1 MQKLAEICIR
11 RPVFATMI
19 IMSLVV
25 VGLAGYFKL
34 GVDRTPPV
42 DIPTVY
48 ISTSLSGASPV
59 EMETL
64 VSQPIEQQVNT
75 VEGITELR
83 SISGY
88 GSSFVMIQ
96 FDLKRDVN
104 RAVEDVRN
112 RVAAVLPELPRDI
125 DPPQITKFDSDRS
138 PTMTITLAG
147 DRPER
152 ELTELADKIVK
163 VQLERSLGVGEVELQ
178 GAWTRAISVWVDPER
193 LAAYQIPITVV
204 RDAIARQNADVPG
217 GNVRSPLVEQS
228 LRTLGRFADAKQFND
243 LVVAQVNGSPVRIR
257 DLGYAED
264 GIKEKRSLARLNG
277 EACVT
282 LVVKR
287 QSDANVVAVIDA
299 IKEKLPGIKAQLPK
313 DIRMEI
319 IEDQSRYI
327 NEALHEIKVH
337 LFLGS
342 FLACL
347 VVLAFMRNLRAVLIA
362 GVAIP
367 ASVISTFGMMWALN
381 FTLNSVTMLALV
393 LMVGIVIDDAIV
405 VLENIFR
412 FIEEKKMHPFEA
424 ARAATAEIGMAV
436 LATTLSLVV
445 IFVPV
450 SFMSSISG
458 RFLFQFGIT
467 SAVAIMVSLLV
478 SFTLTPMMSAR
489 LLRLKKGEGHDH
501 AKSRGGFYSWLE
513 RGYMWVLALAMR
525 HRWWVALGAVLV
537 ILSSIPLYH
546 RVPQEFVPSS
556 TDEGE
561 FEVSLTAAEGTSLPA
576 MESVAR
582 KVEEELSQIKEIK
595 IYLASIG
602 SSRMGGANSMRVYV
616 RLAPHE
622 ERTVNLSRFLKDPLN
637 IFKGNYTQQEIAQKV
652 RDRLRKLP
660 HLRVAVRSGNSSI
673 SLGGPSFEV
682 DYSLLGPDLES
693 LYQYAEEL
701 RKKAPELGLTDADT
715 TLKLNKPELR
725 VVIDRER
732 AAALGVD
739 TQDISSALRVMVGG
753 DDRVSRYRDPQM
765 GEEYDV
771 QLRLTEGRRNDADT
785 ISRLYIPSQRAGL
798 IRLDNLVQI
807 ISAQTASRIDRLDRQ
822 RQVSL
827 RAGIAPGFALADR
840 IKALD
845 DEVERMNLPPGYKT
859 QISGRAKEFQKTF
872 HEFLWAFALS
882 IIFMYMILASQ
893 YESLVHPFTI
903 LLSLPLTLP
912 FAFLTLWLTG
922 NTINLYSAL
931 GLLVLFGVVK
941 KNSILQIDHMNQLR
955 EKGMDRLS
963 AIMEGNRDRLRPI
976 LMTTLTFVVGMIPLA
991 LGSGPGAEER
1001 RAVAVVVIGGQTL
1014 ALLLT
1019 LVVTPVAYS
1028 LLDDLRDSK
1037 LARKFSSANSRTA
1050 EAALSGS
1057 GAVPATVRSPDAH

>member
-25 VGLAGYFKL
+25 VGATGFFKL

-48 ISTSLSGASPV
+48 VSTMLPGASPV

-64 VSQPIEQQVNT
+64 ISQPIEEQVNT

-88 GSSFVMIQ
+88 GSSFVIIQ
-96 FDLKRDVN
+96 FDLSRDVN

-112 RVAAVLPELPRDI
+112 RVSGVLGELPRDI
-125 DPPQITKFDSDRS
+125 DPPMVTKFDSDRS
-138 PTMTITLAG
+138 PTMTIALSGT
-147 DRPER
+147 RPER
-152 ELTELADKIVK
+152 ELTEIADKIVK
-163 VQLERSLGVGEVELQ
+163 VQLERSVGVGEVEVQ
-178 GAWTRAISVWVDPER
+178 GGWQRAISVWVDPER
-193 LAAYQIPITVV
+193 LAAYKIPISMV

-217 GNVRSPLVEQS
+217 GNVRSALTEQS
-228 LRTLGRFADAKQFND
+228 LRTLGRFSDPKQFND
-243 LVVAQVNGSPVRIR
+243 LVVAQVNGSPVRIS

-264 GIKEKRSLARLNG
+264 GVKEKRSLARLNG
-277 EACVT
+277 VPCVT
-282 LVVKR
+282 LSVKR
-287 QSDANVVAVIDA
+287 QSDANAVAVIEG
-299 IKEKLPGIKAQLPK
+299 IKEKLPGVQAQLPG
-313 DIRMEI
+313 DIRMEV

-327 NEALHEIKVH
+327 YEAIHEIEVH
-337 LFLGS
+337 LVLGS

-347 VVLAFMRNLRAVLIA
+347 VVLAFMKNFRAVIIA

-367 ASVISTFGMMWALN
+367 ASVISTFGMMWALD

-412 FIEEKKMHPFEA
+412 FIEEKKMHPFDA
-424 ARAATAEIGMAV
+424 AREATAEIGMAV

-458 RFLFQFGIT
+458 RFLFQFGLT

-489 LLRLKKGEGHDH
+489 LLRVKEGKKEDH
-501 AKSRGGFYSWLE
+501 ETSRSGLYGKLE
-513 RGYMWVLALAMR
+513 DIYIKVLEWAMR
-525 HRWWVALGAVLV
+525 NRWLVAIGAVLV
-537 ILSSIPLYH
+537 MLASIPLYKM
-546 RVPQEFVPSS
+546 VPQEFVPAS

-561 FEVSLTAAEGTSLPA
+561 FEISITGPEGASLPA
-576 MESVAR
+576 MEQVAAR
-582 KVEEELSQIKEIK
+582 VEEILKGIPEVKL
-595 IYLASIG
+595 YLASIG
-602 SSRMGGANSMRVYV
+602 ASRMGGANNMRVYV
-616 RLAPHE
+616 RIPPHE
-622 ERTVNLSRFLKDPLN
+622 ERTVNLKRFLREPLGV
-637 IFKGNYTQQEIAQKV
+637 FKNNYSQQDVQQKIRV
-652 RDRLRKLP
+652 ALRQLP
-660 HLRVAVRSGNSSI
+660 HVRVAVRAGASSI
-673 SLGGPSFEV
+673 SIGGPSYEV

-693 LYQYAEEL
+693 LAKYAEEL
-701 RKKAPELGLTDADT
+701 RKKSPELGIIDADT

-725 VVIDRER
+725 VEIDRER

-739 TQDISSALRVMVGG
+739 TEDISSALRIMVGG

-785 ISRLYIPSQRAGL
+785 ISRLYVSSSSAGL
-798 IRLDNLVQI
+798 VRLDNLVQI
-807 ISAQTASRIDRLDRQ
+807 VPGQTASRIDRLDRQ

-827 RAGIAPGFALADR
+827 RAGVAKGYAMADR
-840 IKALD
+840 IQALD
-845 DEVERMNLPPGYKT
+845 EEVKKMNLPPVYKT
-859 QISGRAKEFQKTF
+859 AITGRAKEFQKTF
-872 HEFLWAFALS
+872 DEFLWAFLLS
-882 IIFMYMILASQ
+882 IVFMYMILASQ
-893 YESLVHPFTI
+893 YESLIHPFTI

-955 EKGMDRLS
+955 RKGMDRLH
-963 AIMEGNRDRLRPI
+963 AILEGNRDRLRPI

-1028 LLDDLRDSK
+1028 LLDDIKESR
-1037 LARKFSSANSRTA
+1037 LAKMLTPTNAKTANGDGGA
-1050 EAALSGS
+1050 MAA
-1057 GAVPATVRSPDAH
+1057 GAAHSPDGH